1 MDKELNDLIKRA
13 LTMLNGLLAF
23 VYVAGFTW
31 LGYQAFNLLFQETNM
46 SAKYDLTLYQGATF
60 DRTLEIKDSNSAAVD
75 ITGYTFA
82 AQIRTSALSGT
93 VAGTFDVAIANASA
107 GRVTMEM
114 SSANTTL
121 VPAQQCVYD
130 LEMTKANGDV
140 VRLLEGFVD
149 VKANVTR

>member
-1 MDKELNDLIKRA
+1 
-13 LTMLNGLLAF
+13 
-23 VYVAGFTW
+23 
-31 LGYQAFNLLFQETNM
+31 M

-60 DRTLEIKDSNSAAVD
+60 NRTLEIKDSNSAAVN

-82 AQIRTSALSGT
+82 GQVRTSAHSST
-93 VAGTFDVAIANASA
+93 VAGTFAVAIGNAAA
-107 GRVTMEM
+107 GRITWEM
-114 SSANTTL
+114 SATNSAL

-130 LEMTKANGDV
+130 LEMTKTNGDV

>member
-1 MDKELNDLIKRA
+1 
-13 LTMLNGLLAF
+13 
-23 VYVAGFTW
+23 
-31 LGYQAFNLLFQETNM
+31 M

-60 DRTLEIKDSNSAAVD
+60 DRTLEIKDSASAAVD

-93 VAGTFDVAIANASA
+93 VAGTFAVAIANASA
-107 GRVTMEM
+107 GRITWEM
-114 SSANTTL
+114 SSTNTAL

-130 LEMTKANGDV
+130 LEMTKSNGDV